1 MPEPNYELPIYGI
14 ESIRILE
21 ADLDKR
27 DYDLFRMESW
37 NDSIVRLHAP
47 HRHHFYSF
55 FLITHGEGSHS
66 IDFNTHILK
75 PNRLFLIAPGQV
87 HAWQE
92 LQQVKGFAVLFTDSF
107 VALSKGRK
115 LMATLPLFRLQQNTY
130 LDLSDAELKRWVEEL
145 HHMEAEIQSPDDF
158 SGDAFFYALGY
169 LLIRASRLLRQ
180 RTPKK
185 NIPLQDILLTF
196 QELIEKHF
204 TEFRAPRDY
213 AALLNITANYLNAV
227 CKKKSG
233 KSAGELIR
241 QRVLL
246 EAKRL
251 LAHTSLTVAEIAH
264 KLTFDDNSYFGR
276 YFKKYVGMTPETFRK
291 HQQVLR

>member
-1 MPEPNYELPIYGI
+1 MSEPIPELPLYTI
-14 ESIRILE
+14 ESIRTPDSNL
-21 ADLDKR
+21 AKR
-27 DYDLFRMESW
+27 DYDLFRLESLGI
-37 NDSIVRLHAP
+37 DIERLQSP
-47 HRHHFYSF
+47 HRHHFYSL
-55 FLITHGEGSHS
+55 FLITNGHGSHD
-66 IDFNTHILK
+66 IDFYNYVLK

-87 HAWQE
+87 HAWQK
-92 LQQVKGFAVLFTDSF
+92 LDQIQGFAVLFTDSF

-115 LMATLPLFRLQQNTY
+115 LMATLPLFRVQQHTY
-130 LDLSDAELKRWVEEL
+130 VDLTDTEVNRWIEEL
-145 HHMEAEIQSPDDF
+145 LHMEAEIQTPDNF
-158 SGDAFFYALGY
+158 SRDAFFYALGY
-169 LLIRASRLLRQ
+169 LLVRVSRLLRQ

-185 NIPLQDILLTF
+185 NIPSQDILLTF

-204 TEFRAPRDY
+204 EEFRTPKDY
-213 AALLNITANYLNAV
+213 AASLNITANYLNAI

-264 KLTFDDNSYFGR
+264 KLNFEDNSYFGR

-291 HQQVLR
+291 DQRGMR